1 MDSPF
6 VTLSSSV
13 SIERGF
19 SAVEISS
26 VDYLPFL
33 ALFRAQSGRKST
45 LDLYGGEN
53 PRSMYAD
60 SAARALACLQLLEH
74 SGATGEHIAVG
85 GIEIAGIPGVGH
97 IAGAIGPIE

>member
-26 VDYLPFL
+26 VDYLPFFG
-33 ALFRAQSGRKST
+33 AISRSKWEKIHAQCFNGRKSSLGYSST
-45 LDLYGGEN
+45 I
-53 PRSMYAD
+53 
-60 SAARALACLQLLEH
+60 SASQTFNVST
-74 SGATGEHIAVG
+74 SGQQNFAV
-85 GIEIAGIPGVGH
+85 PGSLPGTV
-97 IAGAIGPIE
+97 PP

>member
-60 SAARALACLQLLEH
+60 SAAVRSLAYSCL
-74 SGATGEHIAVG
+74 SIAVQP
-85 GIEIAGIPGVGH
+85 ASTSR
-97 IAGAIGPIE
+97 